1 MSNLVSPSGKLKA
14 DLKSQKAKIQLK
26 DALKEVPNIQ
36 SKKFDLDLIRYTLS
50 IANEIVSKKINVK
63 ELVIEILLDLIPH
76 GPEDL
81 QILKG
86 LIDFLQDHKLVP
98 KVPLSKK
105 VFTGVCDWIQ
115 RKLL

>member
-1 MSNLVSPSGKLKA
+1 MSNLVVPSGKLKA

-26 DALKEVPNIQ
+26 DALKDVPNIQ
-36 SKKFDLDLIRYTLS
+36 SKKFDLDLIRYALS
-50 IANEIVSKKINVK
+50 IANEIASKKINVK

-76 GPEDL
+76 GCDDVK
-81 QILKG
+81 ILRE

-105 VFTGVCDWIQ
+105 VFTGVVDWIQ
-115 RKLL
+115 RKFL